1 MKNIAI
7 LGSTGSVG
15 TNALD
20 VIRNFPENFRV
31 VGLTANSNIGLLE
44 KQIYEFKPLAVAVA
58 DEKRAEELQK
68 RTNVQ
73 VFSGKDGLK
82 RIASLPESDFLITA
96 VMGFSGL
103 VPTLAAINAGKAIG
117 LANKETL
124 VAGGSLVMKEAK
136 RRDVKIIP
144 VDSEHSAI
152 FQCMEGNKFQEAR
165 RILLTA
171 SGGPF
176 LNLKKEELE
185 NVTLHQALKHPTW
198 KMGRKI
204 TIDSATLMNK
214 GFEVIEAH
222 WLFGVSPSEIEVV
235 IHPESIIHSTV
246 SYRDG
251 NMLACLSV
259 PDMKAP
265 IAYALSYPRRMATE
279 VVSLD
284 LTKIKTLTFEEPD
297 FKKFPLLAVAFEALK
312 KGGVFPC
319 LLNAADEVAVEA
331 FLKRR
336 ILFTQIPIVI
346 EKTLSSY
353 SESFP
358 LSLEGILEADQWAR
372 KKTKELF

>member
-1 MKNIAI
+1 
-7 LGSTGSVG
+7 
-15 TNALD
+15 
-20 VIRNFPENFRV
+20 
-31 VGLTANSNIGLLE
+31 
-44 KQIYEFKPLAVAVA
+44 
-58 DEKRAEELQK
+58 
-68 RTNVQ
+68 
-73 VFSGKDGLK
+73 
-82 RIASLPESDFLITA
+82 
-96 VMGFSGL
+96 
-103 VPTLAAINAGKAIG
+103 
-117 LANKETL
+117 
-124 VAGGSLVMKEAK
+124 
-136 RRDVKIIP
+136 
-144 VDSEHSAI
+144 
-152 FQCMEGNKFQEAR
+152 
-165 RILLTA
+165 
-171 SGGPF
+171 
-176 LNLKKEELE
+176 
-185 NVTLHQALKHPTW
+185 
-198 KMGRKI
+198 
-204 TIDSATLMNK
+204 
-214 GFEVIEAH
+214 
-222 WLFGVSPSEIEVV
+222 
-235 IHPESIIHSTV
+235 V